1 MRDNRM
7 IWTNNEYCNGPSLK
21 LWLYL
26 KSSEEES
33 KCLETEQIHQKL
45 ISTEENLFEAG
56 GGEKMSL
63 CFVPFF
69 ETTTTGI
76 LSRART
82 KTGLCCSLGE
92 YYRQWRRRRAS
103 DKKVAQPHTWGEK
116 MRDWGVA
123 KCLKMLFSCNQLL
136 EQYTSMEIGEK
147 QKIWRKEQVLQF
159 VEGRKNPGDVYCQ
172 RHLLT
177 SIFTPGGHIES
188 MIRHKS
194 CKSMFHDPRMNTT
207 WNHDKT
213 EFSFIFKVSFS
224 AYLFFL
230 FITLTK
236 TFSSRVLAL
245 QQIIVCFK
253 TPGKFVY
260 VKKLHL
266 MCVRKKDTR

>member
-1 MRDNRM
+1 MTKRWRSRTLEGRK
-7 IWTNNEYCNGPSLK
+7 WETGESPSV
-21 LWLYL
+21 
-26 KSSEEES
+26 S
-33 KCLETEQIHQKL
+33 KCFSAAINCWSSTQAWKLE
-45 ISTEENLFEAG
+45 
-56 GGEKMSL
+56 
-63 CFVPFF
+63 
-69 ETTTTGI
+69 
-76 LSRART
+76 
-82 KTGLCCSLGE
+82 
-92 YYRQWRRRRAS
+92 
-103 DKKVAQPHTWGEK
+103 
-116 MRDWGVA
+116 
-123 KCLKMLFSCNQLL
+123 
-136 EQYTSMEIGEK
+136 
-147 QKIWRKEQVLQF
+147 KEQVLQF